1 MLVFK
6 LCSMS
11 LISKLAYCREVSSA
25 NKSQIAL
32 LTESGRSFIYKENNK
47 GLRIGPCGIPLPV
60 SLFEEITPF
69 KLSDWVRLD
78 KYDLKKKKR
87 NSRLTE
93 TVQF

>member
-1 MLVFK
+1 
-6 LCSMS
+6 MS

-25 NKSQIAL
+25 NKSQIAF

-47 GLRIGPCGIPLPV
+47 GPRIKPCGTPLLV
-60 SLFEEITPF
+60 SRSEEITPF
-69 KLSDWVRLD
+69 KLTDWVRLD
-78 KYDLKKKKR
+78 KYDLKKR